1 MVIHL
6 TRRLTRP
13 YLLLAPG
20 LAIYTRKSPGLQRL
34 ELCHSVEACRED
46 YLVSTPDL
54 TSLWVY
60 RLSDLQA
67 LENAKSNDLLFWA
80 SRYNLFV
87 LWSADRTHPWD
98 SMPGAANHATLE
110 IGKQRGS
117 DSEVCGLHLCPLL
130 PSG

>member
-1 MVIHL
+1 
-6 TRRLTRP
+6 
-13 YLLLAPG
+13 
-20 LAIYTRKSPGLQRL
+20 
-34 ELCHSVEACRED
+34 VEACQEY

-54 TSLWVY
+54 TSLWFY
-60 RLSDLQA
+60 LFSDLQA

-117 DSEVCGLHLCPLL
+117 DSEVCGLHHYPCVALRLTEM
-130 PSG
+130 